1 MTESPRKGT
10 FRTWQTPAEPLQPQ
24 AASLPGGSDFT
35 GRYSLRG
42 DRRLCEAQAL
52 TQPSSLFPPL
62 LCPTFGLTAEGI
74 LLPRGQQQR
83 RATLPSAGGILAA
96 WGSPGE
102 ERSRSPPWPGL
113 PRVET
118 IPWPAGLPGP
128 GWAQERKS
136 PMFCVYLNQT
146 PSLPVMLMA
155 PG

>member
-113 PRVET
+113 RVT
-118 IPWPAGLPGP
+118 LGSPAWKRSLGQRGCRARAGP
-128 GWAQERKS
+128 KRG
-136 PMFCVYLNQT
+136 
-146 PSLPVMLMA
+146 SLQCSVFI
-155 PG
+155 